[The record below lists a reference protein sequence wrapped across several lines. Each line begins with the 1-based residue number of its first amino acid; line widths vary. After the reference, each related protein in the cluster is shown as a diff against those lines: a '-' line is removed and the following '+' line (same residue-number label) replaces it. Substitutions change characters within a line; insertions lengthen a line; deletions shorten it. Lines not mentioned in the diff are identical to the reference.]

1 MLDAASNIYGLG
13 ELPLEKYQGHL
24 VEPSALA
31 KFKLMQLA
39 AAKDGLSIQI
49 CSGYRDLPKQL
60 SIWNA
65 KASGKRT
72 LLDKNSQPI
81 AIASLSD
88 DQLVDAILLW
98 SALPGISR
106 HHWGTDIDLFDT
118 KLIDQKDLRLISSEY
133 APGGPCHPMHHWL
146 TRYANDF
153 GFYFPY
159 QAGLSGVSP
168 EPWHLSYY
176 PKANEYLRAFDLKTL
191 ADILSQQ
198 EMHLKH
204 SVLGRL
210 ETLVDEFVYRIAPWP
225 KT

>member
-1 MLDAASNIYGLG
+1 
-13 ELPLEKYQGHL
+13 
-24 VEPSALA
+24 
-31 KFKLMQLA
+31 MQLA

-49 CSGYRDLPKQL
+49 CSAYRDLAKQL
-60 SIWNA
+60 AIWNA

-72 LLDKNSQPI
+72 LLDKNSEPI
-81 AIASLSD
+81 EIASLND

-106 HHWGTDIDLFDT
+106 HHWGTDIDLFDANNIT
-118 KLIDQKDLRLISSEY
+118 RNDLQLISSEY
-133 APGGPCHPMHHWL
+133 EPNGPCHYLHNWL
-146 TRYANDF
+146 TCHASNF

-159 QAGLSGVSP
+159 QAKLSGVSP

-176 PKANEYLRAFDLKTL
+176 PKANEYLKAFDIKTL
-191 ADILSQQ
+191 ANILSQQ